1 MEKDCKLCPFVSP
14 AIERLNDCQ
23 MQQLTENHIVV
34 SFKKGDSRIN
44 VYYSKMT
51 VATVVTHPKWGCNQ
65 MFRRGVYGKAL
76 SEIFKNPRAHLN
88 LIGIPGYH
96 EAGRHIASLNRGKK

>member
-1 MEKDCKLCPFVSP
+1 MGFEMYGLKESRKSASKYGWDE
-14 AIERLNDCQ
+14 IDHQ
-23 MQQLTENHIVV
+23 ENIMMV

-51 VATVVTHPKWGCNQ
+51 VATVVTHPKWGRNQ

-96 EAGRHIASLNRGKK
+96 EAGRHIASMNRGKK